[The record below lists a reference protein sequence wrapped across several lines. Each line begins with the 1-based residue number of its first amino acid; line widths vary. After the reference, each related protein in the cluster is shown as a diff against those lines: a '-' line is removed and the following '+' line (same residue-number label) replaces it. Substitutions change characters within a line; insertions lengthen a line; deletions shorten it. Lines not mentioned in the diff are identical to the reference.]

1 MNYNVKMDALGI
13 SEFIAIEYNNK
24 RSQYEIEVQLF
35 SDMYNVKIN
44 KNGKDLLR
52 YGKTFKYLFNVF
64 RYIGKK
70 VSIDLE
76 VLNEI
81 ALESIKV
88 SSEKT
93 YRRFKV
99 LEMDSTIGNIKCGD
113 LLNAEIKEF
122 VAKIPEPTAN
132 IKKITTDGFGRKM
145 CSFKGIKLFNVT
157 ENCVYIEAEK
167 DRALGFPLHDKTL
180 FLNIMELHNNSHDC
194 RTRHFGKIYGVNNAL
209 RELRDSEY
217 YLHETIHVTEV
228 GDFVNITYYVELD
241 D

>member
-13 SEFIAIEYNNK
+13 CEFIAIEYNNK
-24 RSQYEIEVQLF
+24 RSQYEIEIQLF

-44 KNGKDLLR
+44 KNGKELLR

-70 VSIDLE
+70 ASIDLQ

-88 SSEKT
+88 SCEKT

-99 LEMDSTIGNIKCGD
+99 LEMDSTIDHIKCGD
-113 LLNAEIKEF
+113 LLNTEIKEF

-145 CSFKGIKLFNVT
+145 CSFKGIKVFDIT
-157 ENCVYIEAEK
+157 ENCICVEAEK
-167 DRALGFPLHDKTL
+167 DRSLGFPLHDKTL
-180 FLNIMELHNNSHDC
+180 FLNIMELHNNSHDY
-194 RTRHFGKIYGVNNAL
+194 RTRHFGKIYGANNAL
-209 RELRDSEY
+209 RELRDSEC
-217 YLHETIHVTEV
+217 YLHETINVTEI